1 MMAIVCNQVKRLTKY
16 LQSWCSIKE
25 LDVAYCPVTQPPRE
39 ASKYIKYTLAIES
52 ERNTCLSADE
62 ILRNFGGFE
71 NNMLQTFVNSIPDEN
86 EITCVD
92 HSPYYAAEM
101 LPNYLNVN
109 ENNLTI
115 FSCNIQS
122 ILAKF
127 SSLQIL
133 LEIFRGQNIR
143 FDVICLQ
150 ESWLKDEA
158 DVRLINLPGYKHGG
172 LLTYVHEDLT
182 ACVYKR
188 VNQSDVWEGLFV
200 EICGEHIGKKHIIGN
215 IYKPPTENNNNRNIQ
230 QFISE
235 IELILCELNSLRADV
250 SLIGDNNINLLQIN
264 ERDSYSDL
272 FDLLVGNSFYPKIS
286 LPTRLSTWS
295 STLIDNCFSKIAE
308 TKAET
313 KAGII
318 YTRMSDHF
326 PYFVSIKY
334 RNYKNESTRR
344 MTKVRI
350 NTNEAKQTCSINYYK
365 GKSKGDLIGG
375 QRLIQIRIIMLCIII
390 LSKLKT
396 NISSIVKSNSINTF
410 IKEKNG

>member
-1 MMAIVCNQVKRLTKY
+1 M
-16 LQSWCSIKE
+16 
-25 LDVAYCPVTQPPRE
+25 
-39 ASKYIKYTLAIES
+39 ES

-92 HSPYYAAEM
+92 HSPYYAAEL
-101 LPNYLNVN
+101 LPNYLNVK

-158 DVRLINLPGYKHGG
+158 DVRLINLPGYKLFEQAKSCCGHGG

-200 EICGEHIGKKHIIGN
+200 EVCGEHIGKIHIIGN
-215 IYKPPTENNNNRNIQ
+215 IYKPPKENNNNRNIQ

-235 IELILCELNSLRADV
+235 IEPILCELNPLRADV
-250 SLIGDNNINLLQIN
+250 SLTGDCNINLLQIN
-264 ERDSYSDL
+264 ERDSYSDF

-286 LPTRLSTWS
+286 LPTRLSKLS
-295 STLIDNCFSKIAE
+295 STLIDNCFSKITE

-334 RNYKNESTRR
+334 RNYKKESTRR

-350 NTNEAKQTCSINYYK
+350 NTNEAK
-365 GKSKGDLIGG
+365 
-375 QRLIQIRIIMLCIII
+375 
-390 LSKLKT
+390 
-396 NISSIVKSNSINTF
+396 
-410 IKEKNG
+410 